1 MKKKLDILDKIATLG
16 KLKKKALYK
25 LVLLNDDFT
34 SMDFV
39 VKVLILF
46 LSKKKNEAEKLMLQV
61 HNEGSAVCGLYTFDL
76 AKTIRDKINNYSNI
90 NKQPLK
96 CIIKD

>member
-46 LSKKKNEAEKLMLQV
+46 LSKKKK
-61 HNEGSAVCGLYTFDL
+61 
-76 AKTIRDKINNYSNI
+76 
-90 NKQPLK
+90 
-96 CIIKD
+96 